1 MAPPPT
7 VDLGRRTVAHT
18 VVGAVLVTEGRVLL
32 AHRHPSRAY
41 FPDCW
46 DVPGGH
52 ISPGETPQGALRRE
66 LLEEVGADVDV
77 GQRGP
82 DFRLVDNGYDLSLWV
97 VRSWHGH
104 VANYAPDEHD
114 ALGWFAADELATI
127 ELVDPRYLGLLS
139 SVLSGGKAR
148 LTWSEDGGTVTK
160 TLVPGLVI
168 PQWASLLGTPRQA
181 ALNELR
187 VNRVLMR
194 SPPPVKA
201 PRLLACSRRGPSMTF
216 EAVAGAPLGPKFPG
230 ALAETDLD
238 ELVALALALLS
249 YKPQRPWFRRL
260 YIERRLALHSR
271 SGLLKQ
277 ADAEALA
284 HLAAHPAIR
293 WSFAHGDITARNVL
307 RDTKGETALIDWEWA
322 GLYPAGYDLAFL
334 WFSLIGVPGGRAKV
348 EAAVPRHHEVGF
360 LLSATLVQLLHLQLW
375 LHTPH
380 PYMPRHEQTLRELL
394 AVVRSGDGAAQG
406 PALRGPG

>member
-1 MAPPPT
+1 
-7 VDLGRRTVAHT
+7 
-18 VVGAVLVTEGRVLL
+18 
-32 AHRHPSRAY
+32 
-41 FPDCW
+41 
-46 DVPGGH
+46 
-52 ISPGETPQGALRRE
+52 
-66 LLEEVGADVDV
+66 
-77 GQRGP
+77 
-82 DFRLVDNGYDLSLWV
+82 
-97 VRSWHGH
+97 
-104 VANYAPDEHD
+104 
-114 ALGWFAADELATI
+114 
-127 ELVDPRYLGLLS
+127 
-139 SVLSGGKAR
+139 
-148 LTWSEDGGTVTK
+148 
-160 TLVPGLVI
+160 
-168 PQWASLLGTPRQA
+168 
-181 ALNELR
+181 
-187 VNRVLMR
+187 
-194 SPPPVKA
+194 
-201 PRLLACSRRGPSMTF
+201 MTF